1 MSGRSLGA
9 WLQEGCH
16 TTQYLPIQVDG
27 VRDGIADY
35 ANDRLCDYRVGNASN
50 SALEFVS
57 DATGSTS
64 QIAILIWFTHGAI
77 PVGPGGQPLGGQRP
91 RHTER
96 ARHPGGQRRLPC
108 RHHDPAHMPAHI
120 ASSLVGP
127 SVTIPVRAGKLV
139 LGTWQ
144 RIILIELDGPK
155 TRKLVITTG

>member
-1 MSGRSLGA
+1 MELLIQTQNERQVIDITDEVQKLVGSDDSLA
-9 WLQEGCH
+9 TVFAAH
-16 TTQYLPIQVDG
+16 TTCAVTT
-27 VRDGIADY
+27 ADLDPG
-35 ANDRLCDYRVGNASN
+35 AGEDLAAAIWGMVPKLDYG
-50 SALEFVS
+50 
-57 DATGSTS
+57 
-64 QIAILIWFTHGAI
+64 
-77 PVGPGGQPLGGQRP
+77 
-91 RHTER
+91 
-96 ARHPGGQRRLPC
+96 